1 MMERA
6 AHFQKEKMI
15 EGVPL
20 ISRLILDTRQ
30 KKKIKPKTQNSQ
42 TLKKKSNQKIKYL
55 GGLSKG
61 QVVEL

>member
-15 EGVPL
+15 EDVSL

-30 KKKIKPKTQNSQ
+30 KKK
-42 TLKKKSNQKIKYL
+42 KSNQKPKTAKHLKKNQIKK
-55 GGLSKG
+55 SNI
-61 QVVEL
+61 